1 MIASL
6 KVSYS
11 CELFPATYIEIFEDP
26 KVILGWE
33 LGVFWV
39 LWVLTGLLLGSLGF
53 NWVLTGF
60 IGFIGFLLG
69 YCWVFWV
76 RPIDRWIL

>member
-6 KVSYS
+6 KVSYP
-11 CELFPATYIEIFEDP
+11 CELFPATYVKIFEDL
-26 KVILGWE
+26 KVMLGWE

-53 NWVLTGF
+53 NWVFL
-60 IGFIGFLLG
+60 GFIGFLLG
-69 YCWVFWV
+69 FCWVFWV
-76 RPIDRWIL
+76 RPIDKWIL